1 MRSPVI
7 IALPFILMAGVLAQ
21 QPATEVLP
29 TAVPP
34 AAGFCSDSADHVL
47 PPCKLP
53 RKVREQAQKDFND
66 GIALRDKHKLNE
78 AFVYFKRATE
88 ISPRDYNYLT
98 AREVTRQQIV
108 YADIER
114 GNKALADNNRI
125 VAMASFRAALEL
137 DPSNEFARQRLRDS
151 LPELPRIA
159 TNSEDNLAPPIVL
172 QPAAGTHSI
181 HFRGNTADLL
191 RQLAQTYGLTA
202 IIDDSVVSRR
212 QRVDLGDATW
222 DEAISSISRLTRT
235 MWTPLSAKQVLFA
248 ADTVANRRDFQH
260 TALRTF
266 YVPNAPT
273 PQTLNDLT
281 SALRILF
288 DIRYVTLNGRAGTIT
303 IRAPQETVEAATEFM
318 RQLSSDQPQ
327 VMLDIKVFEVAGT
340 FAKQLGLNYQS
351 QMTLFNVPTE
361 AQSLLGNQSIQQVIN
376 QLIASGAINQASSSA
391 IAAIVAQALGGQS
404 SLLTQPF
411 ATFGKGTTL
420 MGLTIPVGML
430 NLGVNSSMVKTID
443 HITLR
448 ATSNTPAVLKIGER
462 YPVVNASFAPIYNTP
477 AIANVIK
484 NQSYL
489 APFPSFNFE
498 DLGIN
503 MKSTAQVYPTGY
515 VTLNINFQLRGL
527 GAQAANGVPI
537 ITNREYTGQI
547 SARDGQTVVLAGLV
561 TTSEQ
566 NSMRGLPLLGKLPV
580 LGKAFSSENK
590 QQNQSELL
598 IVMTPHILS
607 EVGKT
612 TPAMIRIPTYSTSP
626 R

>member
-1 MRSPVI
+1 MRTASL
-7 IALPFILMAGVLAQ
+7 IALLFVLRAGVWAQ
-21 QPATEVLP
+21 GPAASAPPATAMQG
-29 TAVPP
+29 TA
-34 AAGFCSDSADHVL
+34 GLCSDSADHVL
-47 PPCKLP
+47 PRCKVSRTD
-53 RKVREQAQKDFND
+53 RKRAQKDFRT
-66 GIALRDKHKLNE
+66 GIRLRDQHKLNE

-98 AREVTRQQIV
+98 AREITRQQIV

-114 GNKALADNNRI
+114 GNKALGTHNRI

-137 DPSNEFARQRLRDS
+137 DPSNQFARQQLRDS
-151 LPELPRIA
+151 LPELPHIA
-159 TNSEDNLAPPIVL
+159 MDPEPNLASPIVL

-191 RQLAQTYGLTA
+191 RKLAETYGLTA
-202 IIDDSVVSRR
+202 VIDDSVVNHT
-212 QRVDLGDATW
+212 QRVDLGDANW
-222 DEAISSISRLTRT
+222 NQAIFAISRLTRT

-248 ADTVANRRDFQH
+248 ADTATNRRDFQRA
-260 TALRTF
+260 ALRTF
-266 YVPNAPT
+266 YIPDAPT

-288 DIRYVTLNGRAGTIT
+288 DIRYVTLNPRAGTIT

-327 VMLDIKVFEVAGT
+327 VMLDIRVFEVAGT

-361 AQSLLGNQSIQQVIN
+361 AQSLLGNQSIQDVIN

-391 IAAIVAQALGGQS
+391 IAAVVAQALGGQS

-411 ATFGKGTTL
+411 ATFGKGLTL
-420 MGLTIPVGML
+420 MGLTVPAGAL
-430 NLGVNSSMVKTID
+430 NLGINSSVVKTID
-443 HITLR
+443 HVMLR
-448 ATSNTPAVLKIGER
+448 TTSDTPAVLKIGER
-462 YPVVNASFAPIYNTP
+462 YPVVNASFAPIYNSP
-477 AIANVIK
+477 AIASVIQ
-484 NQSYL
+484 NQSYQ

-498 DLGIN
+498 DLGVN
-503 MKSTAQVYPTGY
+503 MKSTAQVHPTGY

-527 GAQAANGVPI
+527 GAQVENGVPI

-566 NSMRGLPLLGKLPV
+566 NSIQGLPLLGKLPV

-607 EVGKT
+607 GT
-612 TPAMIRIPTYSTSP
+612 GRTIPAMIPVPAYPT